1 MVKNSVLDK
10 QCKDLEV
17 WLRERRYSEELV
29 RKQILKARKFSRTEL
44 LNKQRKKENE
54 KKLVLNITCH
64 PSVAMLKI
72 LKIRIHLLLTPDNEH
87 IKVFRNVAI
96 IEFRRAKSLKN
107 ILVRAKKPQIKNE
120 GLCGP
125 CKGPTQIWKH
135 IVPTRN
141 FASFITKSTY
151 EIRLE
156 NLNCRSKNS
165 VH

>member
-72 LKIRIHLLLTPDNEH
+72 LKTRIHLLLTPDNEH

-107 ILVRAKKPQIKNE
+107 ILVRAKNLKLK
-120 GLCGP
+120 
-125 CKGPTQIWKH
+125 
-135 IVPTRN
+135 
-141 FASFITKSTY
+141 TKVCVALVKDLRKFGNTLYQLGILHHSLQKVRM
-151 EIRLE
+151 RLG
-156 NLNCRSKNS
+156 
-165 VH
+165 